1 MVSRRAFVGTALAF
15 VAAAAPPR
23 AGALETSVL
32 GGPSPQ
38 SDDGRTTLAIV
49 SAIVATQA
57 VVRTAWRPP
66 KLFPAVAPIAY
77 YVGHGDSAFPSD
89 AVIWLNPD
97 HPELVSPRR
106 SVLTDEIPLFTEL
119 LLAAADLQIKG
130 MPSLGLERLDPDARR
145 LAAASMAGR
154 AAVVAK
160 FSPFEQ
166 VDDAEFARRAFA
178 FAVLRQMTPNIGGVA
193 VLPVRDALPPGEASA
208 TYAGMYADARVPHGW
223 GVIYANLDRMQ
234 RDRAGYESWV
244 RAFVL
249 ATADRQPPESAVK
262 RAYEAARAAD
272 QAPANGDRWTARRLF
287 AQPYVAQVAALFGR

>member
-15 VAAAAPPR
+15 IAAAVPPR
-23 AGALETSVL
+23 AGALDTA
-32 GGPSPQ
+32 SPGQ
-38 SDDGRTTLAIV
+38 RSAGDDGRTTLEIV
-49 SAIVATQA
+49 SVIAATQA

-66 KLFPAVAPIAY
+66 KLFPETAPVAY
-77 YVGHGDSAFPSD
+77 YVGHGDSAFPD
-89 AVIWLNPD
+89 DPVVWLNPD

-119 LLAAADLQIKG
+119 LLAAADLRIKG
-130 MPSLGLERLDPDARR
+130 MPSLGLERLEPDRRR
-145 LAAASMAGR
+145 LAATSMAGR

-160 FSPFEQ
+160 YSAFEQ

-193 VLPVRDALPPGEASA
+193 PLPAPDKLPPGEASA
-208 TYAGMYADARVPHGW
+208 VYAGIDADARAPRGW
-223 GVIYANLDRMQ
+223 GVIYADLDKMR

-249 ATADRQPPESAVK
+249 ATADRQPRDSDIK
-262 RAYEAARAAD
+262 RAYDAARAAD
-272 QAPANGDRWTARRLF
+272 QAAANGDRWAARRMF
-287 AQPYVAQVAALFGR
+287 ARPYVAQVAALFGR